1 MKNKKRNALW
11 ATLSSIILFL
21 AACGQRG
28 QYDAQF
34 AQIDSLADV
43 RPKEAD
49 SLLQTLAPAMA
60 KATEADTMCYALLR
74 LKTDDKLY
82 RDITDRRDLAM
93 RLVDYYEHH
102 NKSLLPTAL
111 FYAGRV
117 CADLGDAPQALEYY
131 QKTLETLPVDS
142 NTKLHDLI
150 HTQIGYLFNYQGFFD
165 DAINHFQSAL
175 HWSELG
181 HDTTAQIFNLRDI
194 GVMYYMKNNIDS
206 SHVYYQK
213 ALRLCLLSGKEDMR
227 IGIMSQIA
235 RNLNMRQQYGKA
247 LEFIRPALVNADST
261 NISGFYSIASEAY
274 LGVGM
279 IDSARYYADKLCIFG
294 NVYGKRWAYEVLMQV
309 NGQNGNIPSAIDNLN
324 KYKVYDDSVHRLDNA
339 AIVKRM
345 DAMYNYQLHQK
356 EADRLRI
363 DNERKKKI
371 IYMGLAAFLVLA
383 LFTTFVILYNR
394 YKRMRIQMWVER
406 LRNQNQQNERTMYSY
421 KRQIEEYH
429 ENIRLLD
436 EKRKQLSKELN
447 VLRQEK
453 EAIHSQ
459 LEIQYSQ
466 KIQEINREKSFLEK
480 QLQETI
486 SELEKA
492 ESKANI
498 EKEKIILADNTI
510 RNTTIF
516 KQIQSKIQRKDSVS
530 SMPMIK
536 SEWEELE
543 DTVNNIYYDVM
554 KRLTSH
560 VTLNETERRITLL
573 ILLELQHKDIA
584 ELVCISPSAESVARK
599 RLFKK
604 VTRTNGT
611 AHDWDAFL
619 KEFKSEQE

>member
-60 KATEADTMCYALLR
+60 KATEADTMYYALLR

-356 EADRLRI
+356 EAFKLKEA
-363 DNERKKKI
+363 N
-371 IYMGLAAFLVLA
+371 
-383 LFTTFVILYNR
+383 
-394 YKRMRIQMWVER
+394 
-406 LRNQNQQNERTMYSY
+406 
-421 KRQIEEYH
+421 
-429 ENIRLLD
+429 
-436 EKRKQLSKELN
+436 KRKQ
-447 VLRQEK
+447 R
-453 EAIHSQ
+453 
-459 LEIQYSQ
+459 
-466 KIQEINREKSFLEK
+466 
-480 QLQETI
+480 
-486 SELEKA
+486 
-492 ESKANI
+492 
-498 EKEKIILADNTI
+498 IIWMSLLFGI
-510 RNTTIF
+510 
-516 KQIQSKIQRKDSVS
+516 
-530 SMPMIK
+530 P
-536 SEWEELE
+536 
-543 DTVNNIYYDVM
+543 TVVA
-554 KRLTSH
+554 
-560 VTLNETERRITLL
+560 LL
-573 ILLELQHKDIA
+573 ILLLYYKDKRRQSEDEVLRQRTIVNQIHNNSKQRIAENEKRIA
-584 ELVCISPSAESVARK
+584 ELKERLTVIGTESEFQRKQLEQQVKELTRKNDLAELVNNHRNISLEMILNSNAYATIRANIQESAIMREGQWDDLYREFYLYLPNFESTLRGLCRISEIELRICMLLKLGVSIKHISVLIGRRENSVSMATR
-599 RLFKK
+599 RLFFKMFGD
-604 VTRTNGT
+604 TPPT
-611 AHDWDAFL
+611 ANLADFIREL
-619 KEFKSEQE
+619 

>member
-1 MKNKKRNALW
+1 MNTDSNYFYIFAAENKDIGSMKNRKRSTLW
-11 ATLSSIILFL
+11 ILASIILFL

-28 QYDAQF
+28 QYNALF
-34 AQIDSLADV
+34 TQIDSLADV

-117 CADLGDAPQALEYY
+117 CADLGDASQALEYY

-356 EADRLRI
+356 EALKLKEA
-363 DNERKKKI
+363 N
-371 IYMGLAAFLVLA
+371 
-383 LFTTFVILYNR
+383 
-394 YKRMRIQMWVER
+394 
-406 LRNQNQQNERTMYSY
+406 
-421 KRQIEEYH
+421 
-429 ENIRLLD
+429 
-436 EKRKQLSKELN
+436 KRKQ
-447 VLRQEK
+447 R
-453 EAIHSQ
+453 
-459 LEIQYSQ
+459 
-466 KIQEINREKSFLEK
+466 
-480 QLQETI
+480 
-486 SELEKA
+486 
-492 ESKANI
+492 
-498 EKEKIILADNTI
+498 IIWMSLLFGI
-510 RNTTIF
+510 
-516 KQIQSKIQRKDSVS
+516 
-530 SMPMIK
+530 P
-536 SEWEELE
+536 
-543 DTVNNIYYDVM
+543 TVVA
-554 KRLTSH
+554 
-560 VTLNETERRITLL
+560 LL
-573 ILLELQHKDIA
+573 ILLLYYKDKRRQSEDEVLRQRTIVNQIHNNSKQRIAENEKRIA
-584 ELVCISPSAESVARK
+584 ELKEWLTEIGTESEFQRKQLEQQVKELTCKNDLAELVNNHRNISLEMILNSNAYATIRANIQESAIMREGQWDDLHRKFCLSLPNFESTLRGLCRISEIELRICMLLKLGVSIKHISVLIGRRENSVSMATR
-599 RLFKK
+599 RLFFKMFGD
-604 VTRTNGT
+604 TPPT
-611 AHDWDAFL
+611 ANLADFIREL
-619 KEFKSEQE
+619 